1 MHSAVFASQVVTAY
15 VIINC
20 MLRKEEKM
28 KRTSRHRMIRAWLAA
43 LVIVVLYSTAVQ
55 GSQSGW
61 QREEVDWRMSG
72 RSRIKAVRYPT
83 DKPLSTLSRMNVPK
97 PVVIEKRKVSAESV
111 SALSK
116 DSLVTGTSE
125 IIYVIDSP
133 PVDGFVPLI
142 VVSVT
147 DKRLMDLELDAIPEN
162 SIVGRYPSGI
172 DPQSDYVIGIFDTG
186 ASAHVMG
193 FEDATRAGLL
203 SNFSSFITS
212 NTILIGGV
220 TGIVDAWVSQPLA
233 VFVDGLSAIDEQ
245 GLIVDTSG
253 MVGESNVSIAVGQN
267 PGSGPDLPTAIGS
280 PLSVFYTTVI
290 NHDRQ
295 VTVQQDGEEFT
306 GPDIHIYEHDDPR
319 IPSYQNI
326 VPLELRPAGATSV
339 QYVPSLE
346 GWFEFPP
353 ASPSIIIGNLSQS
366 LFFVHSVDLVEGP
379 QRAMDK
385 NRFMLDT
392 GAQVS
397 VIGSRMAARLAL
409 DPSSP
414 EFEVEIQGVTGEV
427 VIAPGFYIDSLE
439 IPALGEWLSY
449 TNVPVILL
457 DVSSP
462 EGGTLDGI
470 IGMNLFVSF
479 NLVLRGGGLFLEDD
493 PILEFEV
500 ISSVVNADIA
510 PIQGD
515 GVVDYQDLAV
525 LAEAWLTSS
534 DATTWNPQADIAPPL
549 VPDGVI
555 DFLDYAVLAEHWLEI
570 STP

>member
-1 MHSAVFASQVVTAY
+1 MERINKY
-15 VIINC
+15 VG
-20 MLRKEEKM
+20 
-28 KRTSRHRMIRAWLAA
+28 IRAWLFVS
-43 LVIVVLYSTAVQ
+43 VITLLSSIVVQ

-61 QREEVDWRMSG
+61 KREEVDWQISG
-72 RSRIKAVRYPT
+72 RSRIKAVRYP
-83 DKPLSTLSRMNVPK
+83 DEKPLSTLSRTNVPK
-97 PVVIEKRKVSAESV
+97 PVVIEKRRIGTESV

-116 DSLVTGTSE
+116 DSLATETSE
-125 IIYVIDSP
+125 TIYVIDSP
-133 PVDGFVPLI
+133 PVDGFVPWI

-147 DKRLMDLELDAIPEN
+147 NERLADLELDAIPET
-162 SIVGRYPSGI
+162 SIVGSYPSGI
-172 DPQSDYVIGIFDTG
+172 DPQSDYAIGIFDTG

-193 FEDATRAGLL
+193 YADATRAGLL
-203 SNFSSFITS
+203 SNFSRFITS
-212 NTILIGGV
+212 NTITIGGV

-253 MVGESNVSIAVGQN
+253 MVGESNVAIAVGQN

-295 VTVQQDGEEFT
+295 VTVQQDGEDFT

-319 IPSYQNI
+319 IPSYQNV

-346 GWFEFPP
+346 GFFEFPP
-353 ASPSIIIGNLSQS
+353 ASPSVIIGNLSQS
-366 LFFVHSVDLVEGP
+366 LFFVHSIDLVEGP
-379 QRAMDK
+379 QRAIDK
-385 NRFMLDT
+385 DRFMLDT

-409 DPSSP
+409 NPSSP
-414 EFEVEIQGVTGEV
+414 DFEVEIQGVTGEV
-427 VIAPGFYIDSLE
+427 VLAPGFYIDSLE

-493 PILEFEV
+493 PVLEFEV

-510 PIQGD
+510 PIPGD

-534 DATTWNPQADIAPPL
+534 DATTWDPQADIAPPL
-549 VPDGVI
+549 LPDGMI

-570 STP
+570 TTP